1 MELIQTLVGDTQT
14 LQLGGRLDAT
24 TARDLDR
31 DWVAEGVRQLTV
43 DLQQCEYV
51 SSAGLRIF
59 MRLQREAN
67 AKGASLVLSGVG
79 PAVYEV
85 LDLTGLTKLFD
96 VRRQAREISLDG
108 LEFLSAGLCGQV
120 FRLDAE
126 TIVKVY
132 NPGVAPS
139 VAEQEKEFARAAFV
153 AGVPTALSYDVV
165 RCGERTG
172 VMYEMLDAVQLSALI
187 RQNPHA
193 VGHYARVL
201 AEIART
207 FHSKTADAAIFP
219 DLKAR
224 LADNIRDLAGLFPEE
239 DIALLASRL
248 ELIPASD
255 TLVHFDLHT
264 SNIMMR
270 GDEPIVIDM
279 GDVSRGHYLFD
290 LGVLAMIFGYEAS
303 GSSEFVTKV
312 PNAVGRQLFEHFL
325 DAYFADTPAEERA
338 FFERNQAFLSSL
350 RLINAIS
357 FLPYAREELVG
368 KVRDQFLPLIRQ
380 ESQVHGG

>member
-1 MELIQTLVGDTQT
+1 MELTQTQVGDTQV
-14 LQLGGRLDAT
+14 LHLRGRLDAT
-24 TARDLDR
+24 SARDLDR
-31 DWVAEGVRQLTV
+31 DWVSADTRQVTL
-43 DLQQCEYV
+43 DLQHCDYV

-59 MRLQREAN
+59 MRLQREAK
-67 AKGASLVLSGVG
+67 AKGATLTLSGVS
-79 PAVYEV
+79 PAVYDV

-96 VRRQAREISLDG
+96 VRRKAREVSLEG

-126 TIVKVY
+126 TIIKLY
-132 NPGVAPS
+132 NPGVAPQ

-165 RCGERTG
+165 SCGDRTG
-172 VMYEMLDAVQLSALI
+172 VVYEMLDAVQLSALV
-187 RQNPHA
+187 RQDPEQVDRFA
-193 VGHYARVL
+193 TVL
-201 AEIART
+201 AEVAQT
-207 FHSKTADAAIFP
+207 FHAKMADPAIFSN
-219 DLKAR
+219 LKAR
-224 LADNIRDLAGLFPEE
+224 LGDNIRDLSGMLPEE

-248 ELIPASD
+248 DAIPEAD

-270 GDEPIVIDM
+270 GDEPIIIDM

-290 LGVLAMIFGYEAS
+290 LGVIAMIFGYEES
-303 GSSEFVTKV
+303 GSSEFVTKI
-312 PNAVGRQLFEHFL
+312 PNAVGYRLYQRFIE
-325 DAYFADTPAEERA
+325 AYFANRLAAERA
-338 FFERNQAFLSSL
+338 FFERNRAFLASL

-357 FLPYAREELVG
+357 FLPFAREELVG

-380 ESQVHGG
+380 ESTAH